1 MLNAALKP
9 DLLVALEDQGYRLTG
24 PRRIVAGLL
33 AQKDGAFSL
42 EQVCAELPMVGRAT
56 VYRTV
61 RLLLEAGVLCKTSLP
76 SGEPRY
82 SVDHS
87 HHHHH
92 IVCVKC
98 GRVQE
103 FRHASVE
110 RMLRS
115 LGAEIPGELVGHRIE
130 LYINCQECIAR
141 G

>member
-1 MLNAALKP
+1 MTSTTSKP
-9 DLLVALEDQGYRLTG
+9 DLLMAMEDLGYRLTAS
-24 PRRIVAGLL
+24 RRRVANLL
-33 AQKDGAFSL
+33 SRREATFSS
-42 EQVCAELPMVGRAT
+42 EEVCAELPGVGRAT
-56 VYRTV
+56 VYRTI
-61 RLLLEAGVLCKTSLP
+61 RLLLDAGVLCKTSLP